1 MLRKKEQGDINMAEQ
16 KVLFHINKEV
26 YGIDI
31 RYVRGIEKYVDVTP
45 IPNVPDYI
53 EGMINLRGE
62 IIPILNLH
70 SKFGLEK
77 ARPTEET
84 SLIISNSKGMP
95 IAFEVDRVA
104 EILTLENEKAH
115 EVPALIRSEKTD
127 YAGIIADTGKG
138 LAVILD
144 INGVFTKEERKAFE
158 KTLESTKEADTKKAE
173 SAEEEQ

>member
-1 MLRKKEQGDINMAEQ
+1 MAEQ
-16 KVLFHINKEV
+16 KVLFHIDKEV

-45 IPNVPDYI
+45 VPNTPDYI

-62 IIPILNLH
+62 IIPILNLRR
-70 SKFGLEK
+70 KFGMER

-84 SLIISNSKGMP
+84 SLIVSNSKGMP

-104 EILTLENEKAH
+104 EILTLEDDKAH
-115 EVPALIRSEKTD
+115 EVPLFVRSDKKD

-144 INGVFTKEERKAFE
+144 INGVFTKDERAAFE
-158 KTLESTKEADTKKAE
+158 KTLKASKEAAD
-173 SAEEEQ
+173 SAQK

>member
-1 MLRKKEQGDINMAEQ
+1 MVEQ
-16 KVLFHINKEV
+16 KVLFHIDKEV

-62 IIPILNLH
+62 IIPILNLRR
-70 SKFGLEK
+70 KFGLK
-77 ARPTEET
+77 KVRPTEET
-84 SLIISNSKGMP
+84 SLIVSNSKGMP

-104 EILTLENEKAH
+104 EILTLEDEKAH
-115 EVPALIRSEKTD
+115 EVPLIVRSDKTD

-144 INGVFTKEERKAFE
+144 INGVFTNEERKAFE
-158 KTLESTKEADTKKAE
+158 KTLESTKEATGAQE
-173 SAEEEQ
+173 